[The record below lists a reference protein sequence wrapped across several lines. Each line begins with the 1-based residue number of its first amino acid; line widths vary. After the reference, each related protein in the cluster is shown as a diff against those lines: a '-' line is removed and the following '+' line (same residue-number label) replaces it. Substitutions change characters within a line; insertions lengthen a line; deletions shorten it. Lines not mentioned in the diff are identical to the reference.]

1 MVGILFLSM
10 NAGAWI
16 LSRPLEAW
24 YSPQPVP
31 AESVDA
37 IVILAGSVRPPTP
50 NQPYSFVAPDTYER
64 LQHGIWL
71 FQHWKP
77 LPILVCGGSLRQ
89 GTPYATTMKSVL
101 ESAGI
106 PSSSIWTETQSR
118 STHENAVY
126 GSPIL
131 RMNGVKRIALIVE
144 ASYMPR
150 AAASF
155 RKAGFAVIP
164 MPIRFTQLDIAA
176 KDFVPHWQAIALNGE
191 NIHELVGLAWYRLR
205 GWI

>member
-1 MVGILFLSM
+1 
-10 NAGAWI
+10 
-16 LSRPLEAW
+16 
-24 YSPQPVP
+24 
-31 AESVDA
+31 
-37 IVILAGSVRPPTP
+37 
-50 NQPYSFVAPDTYER
+50 
-64 LQHGIWL
+64 
-71 FQHWKP
+71 
-77 LPILVCGGSLRQ
+77 
-89 GTPYATTMKSVL
+89 MKDVL

-106 PSSSIWTETQSR
+106 PSSSIWTEMQSR

-126 GSPIL
+126 GSPVL
-131 RMNGVKRIALIVE
+131 RKNGVKRIALIVE
-144 ASYMPR
+144 ASSMPR

-155 RKAGFAVIP
+155 RKEGFVVIP